1 MERREIF
8 VAGGTG
14 YLGKALLPLLVE
26 RGHRVLALARS
37 SSAAKVPAG
46 CEVVPGDALDASTYA
61 ARVPRNATFLHLV
74 GVSHPA
80 PWKAD
85 LFEKVDAASIRATLA
100 AVAQANA
107 AHLVYLSVAQPAP
120 VMRAYIDVRS
130 RCEAA

>member
-14 YLGKALLPLLVE
+14 YLGKALLPVLIE
-26 RGHRVLALARS
+26 RRHRVLALARPG
-37 SSAAKVPAG
+37 SASRVPAG

-61 ARVPRNATFLHLV
+61 SRVPRGATFLHLV

-85 LFEKVDAASIRATLA
+85 LFEKVDAGSVRATLA
-100 AVAQANA
+100 AAAEANA

-120 VMRAYIDVRS
+120 VM
-130 RCEAA
+130 